1 MDTNTPKPLAYS
13 YRRFSHAKQNE
24 AGSLKRQKDIAV
36 AYCEKHGLQF
46 VEDEQYTFLDRAMP
60 AFRGK
65 NATDDKAEL
74 RRFLDLVE
82 AGSIPVGSYL
92 IVESLD
98 RLSRQH
104 PREALPR
111 FLDLL
116 NAGISIVSCNDDK
129 LYKAGKVEELDLIVS
144 IMEMSRSF
152 RESDNKSI
160 RVGKAWRQ
168 KQEEAVAGK
177 PMGATRPAWLDPV
190 YPDEDKEKAKDKKL
204 KPTHYVINDDKAKI
218 VRDIFQW
225 TLDGYG
231 REAIAKRL
239 NEAGIDSFKGKTW
252 GGSSVAQILKSPTVI
267 GVYQPYSGKGKDRVK
282 VGEPITGLYPPIID
296 EQTFY
301 AAQKATTDR
310 FITGAKKQ
318 SRQYNVWQR
327 VLKCSRCHAALNV
340 YTKGAKQSTYLRCY
354 EAGKGNCDARAI
366 RLDRADEA
374 FKELLTKVNSLALV
388 QSDARSLQV
397 QLNEVG
403 GRIAEQQRLRAETL
417 EFLRSRPS
425 TSLRMM
431 VADADDEIARL
442 QEQEAEIEQAL
453 AADRITNK
461 EDFFARLDLVSREGR
476 ARANELLKR
485 LGIIVTA
492 IRTDDAIEYTVFKK
506 DLKILTMTDADGDD
520 EIRVKPYSG
529 EVAEIQ
535 LRQGEIAEDDLYVSP
550 GFNRKLKKPGAS
562 EAIATPSTE
571 PGPDWTSYDETLP
584 DEIHDLFGEPEE
596 AGFSEVPLHA
606 PDD

>member
-1 MDTNTPKPLAYS
+1 MDTSTPKPLAYS

-36 AYCEKHGLQF
+36 AYCEKHELQL
-46 VEDEQYTFLDRAMP
+46 VDDDAYTFLDKAKS

-82 AGSIPVGSYL
+82 AGSIPAGSYL

-160 RVGKAWRQ
+160 RVGKAWRD
-168 KQEEAVAGK
+168 KQEEARNELK
-177 PMGATRPAWLDPV
+177 PMGATKPAWLDAV
-190 YPDEDKEKAKDKKL
+190 YRDEDRDKPKK
-204 KPTHYVINDDKAKI
+204 KPSHYVINEEKARI

-239 NEAGIDSFKGKTW
+239 NEARIPSFKGKTW
-252 GGSSVAQILKSPTVI
+252 GGSSVAQILKSPTVLGI
-267 GVYQPYSGKGKDRVK
+267 YQPYTGKGKDRVK
-282 VGEPITGLYPPIID
+282 LGEPITGLYERIID
-296 EQTFY
+296 DKTFY
-301 AAQKATTDR
+301 EAQNATTER
-310 FITGAKKQ
+310 FKTGAKKQ

-327 VLKCSRCHAALNV
+327 ILKCTRCHSSLNV
-340 YTKGAKQSTYLRCY
+340 YSKGAKQPPYLRCY

-366 RLDRADEA
+366 RLDRADEV
-374 FKELLTKVNSLALV
+374 FKHLLTKVNSLALV
-388 QSDARSLQV
+388 QSDARSLQM
-397 QLNEVG
+397 QLSEVR
-403 GRIAEQQRLRAETL
+403 GRIAEQQRMRAETL

-425 TSLRMM
+425 QTLRAE
-431 VADADDEIARL
+431 VANADDEIARL
-442 QEQEAEIEQAL
+442 EGREVALEKAL

-485 LGIIVTA
+485 LGVLVTA
-492 IRTDDAIEYTVFKK
+492 FKGEDDSITYQVSKKGLKVLMILDDGKKIEPVS
-506 DLKILTMTDADGDD
+506 
-520 EIRVKPYSG
+520 YSQDVT
-529 EVAEIQ
+529 EAMFV
-535 LRQGEIAEDDLYVSP
+535 QGEIREDELEVNV
-550 GFNRKLKKPGAS
+550 GFNRRFKAKKPV
-562 EAIATPSTE
+562 EA
-571 PGPDWTSYDETLP
+571 
-584 DEIHDLFGEPEE
+584 
-596 AGFSEVPLHA
+596 
-606 PDD
+606 